1 MALRIDKL
9 RFRNVLV
16 RGEVPE
22 APAIEFAEALD
33 ETFQEQLDG
42 LASQQGVESAIREVR
57 QDIRAAVSEIKSDA
71 AEREARISR
80 NQLVMVGVILGGIA
94 LAVAI
99 LLGLL
104 L

>member
-33 ETFQEQLDG
+33 ETFREQLDG
-42 LASQQGVESAIREVR
+42 VATKDDIRDVNNNIRSAI
-57 QDIRAAVSEIKSDA
+57 SEIKSDA
-71 AEREARISR
+71 AEREARITR
-80 NQLVMVGVILGGIA
+80 NQLVMIGVILGGIA

>member
-16 RGEVPE
+16 RGEIPE
-22 APAIEFAEALD
+22 APAIEFADALE
-33 ETFQEQLDG
+33 ETFREELDG
-42 LASQQGVESAIREVR
+42 VVTQDHFDSAMRQLLA
-57 QDIRAAVSEIKSDA
+57 EIKSDA

>member
-22 APAIEFAEALD
+22 APAIEFADALD
-33 ETFQEQLDG
+33 ETFREELDG
-42 LASQQGVESAIREVR
+42 VVTQDHFDSAMRQLLA
-57 QDIRAAVSEIKSDA
+57 EIKSDA

>member
-16 RGEVPE
+16 QGNVPE
-22 APAIEFAEALD
+22 ARAIEFADALD
-33 ETFQEQLDG
+33 DTFQEQLKDV
-42 LASQQGVESAIREVR
+42 ATKDDIRDVNNNIRSAI
-57 QDIRAAVSEIKSDA
+57 SEIKSDA

>member
-16 RGEVPE
+16 RGDVLE
-22 APAIEFAEALD
+22 APAIEFADALD
-33 ETFQEQLDG
+33 DTFQEQLEG
-42 LASQQGVESAIREVR
+42 LASQQGVESAIRGVR
-57 QDIRAAVSEIKSDA
+57 QDIRAAVSEIKADA
-71 AEREARISR
+71 AEREARITR

>member
-9 RFRNVLV
+9 RFRKVLV
-16 RGEVPE
+16 RGNVPE
-22 APAIEFAEALD
+22 ARAIEFADALD
-33 ETFQEQLDG
+33 DTFQEQLKDV
-42 LASQQGVESAIREVR
+42 ATKDDIRDVNNNIRSAI
-57 QDIRAAVSEIKSDA
+57 SEITADA
-71 AEREARISR
+71 AEREARITR

>member
-33 ETFQEQLDG
+33 DTFQEQLDG
-42 LASQQGVESAIREVR
+42 LASQQGVESAVREVR

>member
-22 APAIEFAEALD
+22 APAIEFADALE
-33 ETFQEQLDG
+33 ETFREELDG
-42 LASQQGVESAIREVR
+42 VVTQDHFDSAMRQLLA
-57 QDIRAAVSEIKSDA
+57 EIKSDA

>member
-9 RFRNVLV
+9 RFRNILV
-16 RGEVPE
+16 RGNVPE
-22 APAIEFAEALD
+22 APTIEFADALD
-33 ETFQEQLDG
+33 DTFREQLDG
-42 LASQQGVESAIREVR
+42 LATKD
-57 QDIRAAVSEIKSDA
+57 DIRALLADIKSDA
-71 AEREARISR
+71 AEREARITR

>member
-16 RGEVPE
+16 RGNVPE
-22 APAIEFAEALD
+22 APAIEFADALE
-33 ETFQEQLDG
+33 ETFREELDG
-42 LASQQGVESAIREVR
+42 VVTQDHFDSAMRQLLA
-57 QDIRAAVSEIKSDA
+57 EIKSDA

>member
-16 RGEVPE
+16 RGNVPE
-22 APAIEFAEALD
+22 ARAIEFADALD
-33 ETFQEQLDG
+33 DTFQEQLKDV
-42 LASQQGVESAIREVR
+42 ATKDDIRDVNNNIRSAI
-57 QDIRAAVSEIKSDA
+57 SEIKADA
-71 AEREARISR
+71 AEREARITR

>member
-9 RFRNVLV
+9 RFRNILV
-16 RGEVPE
+16 RGNVPE
-22 APAIEFAEALD
+22 APTIEFADALD
-33 ETFQEQLDG
+33 DPFREQLDG
-42 LASQQGVESAIREVR
+42 LATKD
-57 QDIRAAVSEIKSDA
+57 DIRALLADIKSDA
-71 AEREARISR
+71 AEREARITR

>member
-16 RGEVPE
+16 RGNVPE
-22 APAIEFAEALD
+22 ARAIEFADALD
-33 ETFQEQLDG
+33 DTFQEQLKDV
-42 LASQQGVESAIREVR
+42 ATKDDIRDVNNNIRSAI
-57 QDIRAAVSEIKSDA
+57 SEIKSDA

>member
-1 MALRIDKL
+1 MALRVDKL

-22 APAIEFAEALD
+22 APAIEFADALD
-33 ETFQEQLDG
+33 ETFREELDG
-42 LASQQGVESAIREVR
+42 VVTQDHFDSAMRQLLA
-57 QDIRAAVSEIKSDA
+57 EIKSDA

>member
-33 ETFQEQLDG
+33 DTFQEQLDG

>member
-1 MALRIDKL
+1 MALRVDKL

-16 RGEVPE
+16 RGEIPE
-22 APAIEFAEALD
+22 APAIEFADALE
-33 ETFQEQLDG
+33 ETFREELDG
-42 LASQQGVESAIREVR
+42 VVTQDHFDSAMRQLLA
-57 QDIRAAVSEIKSDA
+57 EIKSDA

>member
-16 RGEVPE
+16 RGNVPE
-22 APAIEFAEALD
+22 ARAIEFADALD
-33 ETFQEQLDG
+33 DTFQEQLKDV
-42 LASQQGVESAIREVR
+42 ATKDDIRDVNNNIRSAI
-57 QDIRAAVSEIKSDA
+57 SEIKADA
-71 AEREARISR
+71 AEREARITR
-80 NQLVMVGVILGGIA
+80 NQLVMVGVILGEIA

>member
-9 RFRNVLV
+9 RFRNILV
-16 RGEVPE
+16 RGNVPE
-22 APAIEFAEALD
+22 APTIEFADALD
-33 ETFQEQLDG
+33 DTFREQLDG
-42 LASQQGVESAIREVR
+42 LATKD
-57 QDIRAAVSEIKSDA
+57 DIRALLADIKSDA
-71 AEREARISR
+71 AEREARLSR

>member
-16 RGEVPE
+16 RGNVPE
-22 APAIEFAEALD
+22 APAIEFADALED
-33 ETFQEQLDG
+33 TFREELDG
-42 LASQQGVESAIREVR
+42 VVTQDHFDSAMRQLLA
-57 QDIRAAVSEIKSDA
+57 EIKSDA

>member
-33 ETFQEQLDG
+33 ETFREQLDG
-42 LASQQGVESAIREVR
+42 VATKDDIRDVNNNVRSAI
-57 QDIRAAVSEIKSDA
+57 SEIKWDA

-99 LLGLL
+99 LLGPLL
-104 L
+104 